1 MKIEYIEFLIVS
13 GIMVLQI
20 YVFAKTYRQIK
31 IYETI
36 IPDLEYLKII
46 NLNIP
51 VDDLKNFPPGYI
63 IGNVST
69 YLSGGKIQNTFTSES
84 DDPIEIDEINNEYT
98 EIETTELNIISAT
111 NEFEVNEN
119 AASSK
124 MFYSINNYLVR
135 NRGAS
140 TDFNLIKDIVDRN
153 SNTIEEDI
161 NLSIGVPLYLGMMG
175 TMLGIVIGLFN
186 MPDLS
191 DVIDTKEKDLLLNNG
206 ITILINGVKIAMIAS
221 FTGLLLTVLNS
232 GWFFKKSRNLLEH
245 KKNDLYTYI
254 QTELLPIVNQGL
266 ASTLDSL
273 QRNLLRFNQEFTTN
287 LKSLNNIFDSNRNA
301 IREQKELLDA
311 LNKAK
316 VSEMTKYNVAVLQ
329 QLDLSVAKFE
339 KFNEYLTNVNQL
351 AGNSQLIV
359 GKTNELLSRTD
370 NFKSIADKLEL
381 KIEESQNLLQ
391 FLSAHFKKLDEHR
404 AHTSNAVADV
414 GFAIKGTF
422 DELKNQIQT
431 TVDSMKKFT
440 VEELDILKT
449 ALSSSKTNLSN
460 LEYLS
465 TLKTD
470 VSQFKNESN
479 TQALRL
485 KISLDQLN
493 KNMEKSIEILSL
505 IEHQSIKYKAKGVTN
520 FFKNIFK
527 SKS

>member
-1 MKIEYIEFLIVS
+1 MKIEYIEFLIVCA
-13 GIMVLQI
+13 ILVLQVL
-20 YVFAKTYRQIK
+20 VFVKTYRQIK

-51 VDDLKNFPPGYI
+51 VDDLKIFAPGYI
-63 IGNVST
+63 IDNVST
-69 YLSGGKIQNTFTSES
+69 YLVGRKIQDTVTEES
-84 DDPIEIDEINNEYT
+84 DELSEANEVENEYV
-98 EIETTELNIISAT
+98 EVETTELNIISTT
-111 NEFEVNEN
+111 NDSEVNDN

-124 MFYSINNYLVR
+124 MFYSINNYLIR

-161 NLSIGVPLYLGMMG
+161 NLSVGVPLYLGLMG

-329 QLDLSVAKFE
+329 QLDLSVTKFE
-339 KFNEYLTNVNQL
+339 KFNAYLTNVNQL
-351 AGNSQLIV
+351 ADNSQLIV

-381 KIEESQNLLQ
+381 KIEESQNLLE

-404 AHTSNAVADV
+404 MHTSNAVADV

-465 TLKTD
+465 TLKSD
-470 VSQFKNESN
+470 VSQFKSESN
-479 TQALRL
+479 TQSLRL
-485 KISLDQLN
+485 KNSLDQLN
-493 KNMEKSIEILSL
+493 KNMEKSIELL
-505 IEHQSIKYKAKGVTN
+505 GMIEQQSIKYKAKGVTN
-520 FFKNIFK
+520 FFRNMFK